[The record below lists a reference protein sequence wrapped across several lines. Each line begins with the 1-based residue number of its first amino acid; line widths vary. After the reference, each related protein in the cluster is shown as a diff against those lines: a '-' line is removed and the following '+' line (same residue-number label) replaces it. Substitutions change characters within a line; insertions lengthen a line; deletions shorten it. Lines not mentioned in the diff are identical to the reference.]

1 MQISKRVPS
10 PIPSPIRSAQARQ
23 KQNVLGGGAGA
34 RLPTDVIRHHTTG
47 PQSDMLGEVYA
58 VPGRKQRSEMAGMSS
73 EEIRRKSKTIER
85 RERVVLCY
93 FYVSLLAMTFA
104 ENTGKARQTEGF
116 ILQNFPA
123 VFTFSGNVSLK
134 KNH

>member
-1 MQISKRVPS
+1 M
-10 PIPSPIRSAQARQ
+10 
-23 KQNVLGGGAGA
+23 
-34 RLPTDVIRHHTTG
+34 
-47 PQSDMLGEVYA
+47 
-58 VPGRKQRSEMAGMSS
+58 

-93 FYVSLLAMTFA
+93 FYVSLLAMQFA

-116 ILQNFPA
+116 ILQKFPA
-123 VFTFSGNVSLK
+123 VFTFSRNVSLK